1 MLRTLLIGL
10 WVGAVAL
17 ASTYGGAYWKLNM
30 APART
35 NVVQSEKVEVRKV
48 KPLTAPVI
56 SGGELKGYVSAEFAF
71 SLDPSKPLVGGLD
84 PEAYFMDEA
93 FRIIYSDNEI
103 DFQHVKKIDVDALT
117 KRITARVNERIGSD
131 AVKETLVKNLVFV
144 SKDEM
149 PR

>member
-1 MLRTLLIGL
+1 MAAPIGIE
-10 WVGAVAL
+10 
-17 ASTYGGAYWKLNM
+17 YGSSPNKCCAI
-30 APART
+30 R
-35 NVVQSEKVEVRKV
+35 KVEVRKV

-103 DFQHVKKIDVDALT
+103 DFQHVKRLMLT
-117 KRITARVNERIGSD
+117 R
-131 AVKETLVKNLVFV
+131 
-144 SKDEM
+144 
-149 PR
+149 